1 MKPRFLSSY
10 LKARREL
17 EDKEFDT
24 STVAVKD
31 LDAQYEQV
39 FSVKSDSATINISGP
54 LTENGPDAYDVKRG
68 YGGTAYA
75 NIRRAVKEAAD
86 TTEGPIYLNINS
98 PGGTVNGLD
107 ETYKV
112 IKEVSK
118 DREVVVLNSGLIA
131 SAAIWLAAGANRIE
145 SRVETAMIGS
155 IGVAVTVADW
165 SGLYAFFGVEIVT
178 LTNDESKDKRPD
190 IKTDEGK
197 QVIVEEL
204 NQIYGVF
211 EKRVIDFGVSKEKIR
226 SLKGAVVIAD
236 KAIALGLMQGY
247 LGEGEKPVVTEPTGV
262 ESNADDNDIETTK
275 KEPIK
280 MDLTKLKA
288 EHPEL
293 YAEVIALGATAERER
308 CLTFVSCIKE
318 LPECSAVYEDAIK
331 AGKGINDASV
341 HAAVM
346 SATKAAANVVEA
358 DADSPAPI
366 KTKETK
372 LDEAGDNELMTDKKL
387 DAMRAE
393 LPA

>member
-1 MKPRFLSSY
+1 MKPKFLASY
-10 LKARREL
+10 LKSRREL
-17 EDKEFDT
+17 EEKEFDT
-24 STVAVKD
+24 SKVAVRD
-31 LDAQYEQV
+31 IDEQYEKV
-39 FSVKSDSATINISGP
+39 FSVKAESATINISGP
-54 LTENGPDAYDVKRG
+54 LTENGPDAYDIWRG

-98 PGGTVNGLD
+98 PGGTLNGLD

-112 IKEVSK
+112 IKDVSV
-118 DREVVVLNSGLIA
+118 DREVIAINSGLIA
-131 SAAIWLAAGANRIE
+131 SAAIWLAAAATRIE
-145 SRVETAMIGS
+145 ARVETAMIGS
-155 IGVAVTVADW
+155 IGVAISIADY
-165 SGLYAFFGVEIVT
+165 SGYYAFYGIEVVD
-178 LTNDESKDKRPD
+178 LTNDASKDKRPD

-197 QVIVEEL
+197 QVVIEEL

-236 KAIALGLMQGY
+236 KAIALGLMNSY
-247 LGEGEKPVVTEPTGV
+247 LGKGEKPVATKPTGA
-262 ESNADDNDIETTK
+262 ESNANKDDDIEINN
-275 KEPIK
+275 KEPVK

-308 CLTFVSCIKE
+308 CLTFVSCIKT

-346 SATKAAANVVEA
+346 SATKAAAKVA
-358 DADSPAPI
+358 DARDDSADPI

-372 LDEAGDNELMTDKKL
+372 LEEADKSAGMTDKEL
-387 DAMRAE
+387 EAMVKE
-393 LPA
+393 LP